1 MSIGE
6 WIVLAIACGVGISGL
21 LLAAS
26 QGEGATYSMGLLMFG
41 AAVVYAFY
49 FLKRHFDR
57 IDQAPH

>member
-6 WIVLAIACGVGISGL
+6 WVVLAIACLVGIGGL

-26 QGEGATYSMGLLMFG
+26 QGEGATYGIGLALF
-41 AAVVYAFY
+41 AAAIIYAFA

-57 IDQAPH
+57 ADQARH